1 MSKSSYDDELLKFNM
16 YKESKNDGVSDDESG
31 FSVAVDIFSVAIF
44 YMLEDIRKRLTRL
57 EARQDLIVKAMRNKK
72 G

>member
-16 YKESKNDGVSDDESG
+16 YKESKNDGVSDDEGG
-31 FSVAVDIFSVAIF
+31 FSVAVDTFSVAIF

>member
-1 MSKSSYDDELLKFNM
+1 MGKSSYDDELLKFNM

-31 FSVAVDIFSVAIF
+31 FSVEVDTFSVAIF
-44 YMLEDIRKRLTRL
+44 YMLDDIRKRLTRL
-57 EARQDLIVKAMRNKK
+57 EARQDLIIKAMKNKK

>member
-31 FSVAVDIFSVAIF
+31 FSVAVDTFSVAIF

>member
-31 FSVAVDIFSVAIF
+31 FSVAVDAFSVAIF